1 MQQQDSFQAA
11 IDYLIAN
18 RKKPVFTNRG
28 LFTEPAQPDQPAPAT
43 KPSVMSGLFGDEYI
57 RKPQDRDSGNYEQ
70 PFTGNP
76 FSGKSPFGPTT
87 ANDVARWSALE
98 GGLRANP
105 NAVGGIA
112 SLLTGNPVVGVLARY
127 GAPALANYFG
137 ERSYD
142 NFIADQDA
150 RAANV
155 AAAAGLGGIGT
166 YSDANG
172 NIGTISNQAMIDAYD
187 RATFGITGAEMN
199 AQRGNDVTVGGPI
212 DTSLVQGTS
221 LDFGGTDYSSSVGA
235 DAPGTDY
242 SGYSAA
248 DLGL

>member
-1 MQQQDSFQAA
+1 MEQQQDSFQAA
-11 IDYLIAN
+11 INYLVAN

-28 LFTEPAQPDQPAPAT
+28 LFTEPAQET

-57 RKPQDRDSGNYEQ
+57 RKPQDRDSGGFEQ

-187 RATFGITGAEMN
+187 RATFGITGAEMD
-199 AQRGNDVTVGGPI
+199 ASRGNANVSVSGPVN
-212 DTSLVQGTS
+212 TSPLQGTS
-221 LDFGGTDYSSSVGA
+221 LDFGGADYSSSVGA